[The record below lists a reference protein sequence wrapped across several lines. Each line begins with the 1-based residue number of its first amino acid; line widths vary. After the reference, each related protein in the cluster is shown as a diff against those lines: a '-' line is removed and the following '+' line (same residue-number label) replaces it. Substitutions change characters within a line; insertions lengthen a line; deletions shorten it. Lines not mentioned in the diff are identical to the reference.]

1 MSNKVIVKYNGGG
14 WYSFSPNG
22 HADYNRNNE
31 INVQGKQKCIKL
43 LNDYNVVGFLG
54 NKKRIN

>member
-22 HADYNRNNE
+22 HTDYNRNNE
-31 INVQGKQKCIKL
+31 INVHGKQKCIKV

-54 NKKRIN
+54 NKTRIN